1 MLWIP
6 LDNLR
11 KALRVEIRED
21 DAELARLVQ
30 AAQAYV
36 ERRTGVTIG
45 TATKHQYLSAFR
57 DCVIEGFPFG
67 AITSVQYYKAGVLT
81 TLSATDYDIRYV
93 DGPLAML
100 KFDTTETADED
111 TVDITYTCGY
121 GNQVPKDLMHAGVSL
136 VAHWFNNVEATAPV
150 DLRPVPYTTGV
161 ILDMHRVRSDL
172 R

>member
-45 TATKHQYLSAFR
+45 TATKHQYLSKFR
-57 DCVIEGFPFG
+57 DCLLEGFPFG
-67 AITSVQYYKAGVLT
+67 AITSVQYYEDGVLS
-81 TLSATDYDIRYV
+81 TLPATDYDIRYV

-100 KFDTTETADED
+100 KFDTTEIPDED
-111 TVDITYTCGY
+111 TVDITYTAGY
-121 GNQVPKDLMHAGVSL
+121 GNQVPKDLVHAGVSL
-136 VAHWFNNVEATAPV
+136 VAHWYSNVEAAAPIE
-150 DLRPVPYTTGV
+150 LRPVPYTTGV
-161 ILDMHRVRSDL
+161 ILDHYRVRSDL

>member
-45 TATKHQYLSAFR
+45 TATKHQYLSGFR
-57 DCVIEGFPFG
+57 DCLIEGFPFG
-67 AITSVQYYKAGVLT
+67 AITSIAYENDGVAT
-81 TLSATDYDIRYV
+81 TLAASDYAIRYV
-93 DGPLAML
+93 DGPLAL
-100 KFDTTETADED
+100 LAFDTEKVADQD

-121 GNQVPKDLMHAGVSL
+121 GNQVPKDLLHAGVSL
-136 VAHWFNNVEATAPV
+136 VAHWYNNVEATAPV

>member
-1 MLWIP
+1 MTSPSLGSPAQPISI
-6 LDNLR
+6 
-11 KALRVEIRED
+11 VE
-21 DAELARLVQ
+21 RLVQ

-36 ERRTGVTIG
+36 EKRTGVTIG

-81 TLSATDYDIRYV
+81 TLPATDYDIRYV
-93 DGPLAML
+93 DGPLALL

-111 TVDITYTCGY
+111 TVDITYTCGF
-121 GNQVPKDLMHAGVSL
+121 GNQVPKDLLHAGVSL
-136 VAHWFNNVEATAPV
+136 VAHWYNNVEATAPV

>member
-36 ERRTGVTIG
+36 ERRTGVNIG
-45 TATKHQYLSAFR
+45 TVAKSQNLSTFR
-57 DCVIEGFPFG
+57 DCLIEGFPFQG
-67 AITSVQYYKAGVLT
+67 IVAITYQINGVMTFLP
-81 TLSATDYDIRYV
+81 SSDYAVRYV
-93 DGPLAML
+93 DGPLALL
-100 KFDTTETADED
+100 KFNTTVVPDAD
-111 TVDITYTCGY
+111 TVQVTYTCGY
-121 GNQVPKDLMHAGVSL
+121 GNQVPKDLLHAGVSL
-136 VAHWFNNVEATAPV
+136 VAHWYNNVEATAPI

>member
-36 ERRTGVTIG
+36 ETRTGVTIG
-45 TATKHQYLSAFR
+45 TATKHQYLSTFR

-67 AITSVQYYKAGVLT
+67 AITSIQYYKAGVLS
-81 TLSATDYDIRYV
+81 TLAATDYDIRYV
-93 DGPLAML
+93 DGPLALL
-100 KFDTTETADED
+100 KFDTTETPDED

-136 VAHWFNNVEATAPV
+136 VAHWYNNVEATAPV

>member
-36 ERRTGVTIG
+36 EKRTGVTIG
-45 TATKHQYLSAFR
+45 TATKHQYLSGFR
-57 DCVIEGFPFG
+57 DCLLEGFPFG
-67 AITSVQYYKAGVLT
+67 AITSVQYYKSGVLS

-100 KFDTTETADED
+100 KFDTTETPDED

-121 GNQVPKDLMHAGVSL
+121 GNQVPKDLIHAGVSL
-136 VAHWFNNVEATAPV
+136 VAHWFSNVEAAAPV

-161 ILDMHRVRSDL
+161 ILDHHRVRSDL